1 MRDCITNS
9 NSAPCQYALLRH
21 LAPLRSVLGQRRW
34 LWTAL
39 AGATKEIAAGHGAAA
54 A

>member
-9 NSAPCQYALLRH
+9 NSAACQYALRRH
-21 LAPLRSVLGQRRW
+21 LPRSRAPPLS
-34 LWTAL
+34 WTAL
-39 AGATKEIAAGHGAAA
+39 AGATKEIAAGREAAA

>member
-9 NSAPCQYALLRH
+9 NAAACQYALRRH
-21 LAPLRSVLGQRRW
+21 LPPLRVSGKAAILDGDGRRF
-34 LWTAL
+34 
-39 AGATKEIAAGHGAAA
+39 GEIAAGREAAA